1 MLKKMRRRFI
11 LAAMAA
17 FGTVMA
23 VLLVGINLV
32 NFYRTTSVRDEMAE
46 NLLRREQRAFHRPEA
61 PLPPM
66 ADMPG
71 GGPEAEFTTRFLL
84 RTVTRQG
91 VFYLLPGTIFPP

>member
-23 VLLVGINLV
+23 MLLAGINLV
-32 NFYRTTSVRDEMAE
+32 NFYRTTSVRDQMAA
-46 NLLRREQRAFHRPEA
+46 NLLGREQRAFHRPQA

-66 ADMPG
+66 EDMPG
-71 GGPEAEFTTRFLL
+71 GGRRRSSPPAFSLPTATRRGASCSSPE
-84 RTVTRQG
+84 
-91 VFYLLPGTIFPP
+91 TISPP